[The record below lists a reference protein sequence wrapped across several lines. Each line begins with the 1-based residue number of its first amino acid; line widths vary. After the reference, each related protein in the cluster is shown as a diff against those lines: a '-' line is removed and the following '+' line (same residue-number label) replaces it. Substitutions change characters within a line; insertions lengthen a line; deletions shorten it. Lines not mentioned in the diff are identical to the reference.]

1 MSCTMIRS
9 MSINID
15 KKTLR
20 GSFANSNKR
29 PLEYNKGGTQFKRS
43 KANELVL
50 KQLSEKEYF
59 LSYIIY
65 HLKNI
70 PSQLVLK
77 QLSEKEYFLS
87 DILYNFSGG
96 MFRLTSSVSVRYVYA
111 LSKIL
116 GGVNVINEEVF
127 NITKVILEGREL
139 TVKEVNNIKKITSL
153 FELYLKEKDVEI
165 SEVVELK
172 NGKYL
177 LKQTSKNLITTDNK
191 VSAKVFKSRK
201 ELHVFKNEYKEYIA

>member
-43 KANELVL
+43 KANE
-50 KQLSEKEYF
+50 
-59 LSYIIY
+59 
-65 HLKNI
+65 
-70 PSQLVLK
+70 LVLK